1 MAIFCGG
8 LAMILAGMWAFPRG
22 DAFIGTS
29 ELSSFFFP
37 FRDRKAQLFFYVSVE
52 FTN

>member
-22 DAFIGTS
+22 DAFGGTGKIFLI
-29 ELSSFFFP
+29 LSSIGSAVVP
-37 FRDRKAQLFFYVSVE
+37 
-52 FTN
+52 